1 MGASPPPLPWHST
14 EEAIRCGW
22 YMYVEGPKDLC
33 AEFPRSKSYKTD
45 RLMLRKYFKE
55 APAILASWF
64 AGCRL
69 PSIAASAG
77 AVLINDDGSVA

>member
-1 MGASPPPLPWHST
+1 
-14 EEAIRCGW
+14 
-22 YMYVEGPKDLC
+22 MYVEGPKDLC

-64 AGCRL
+64 AGCPL